1 MYWVIYRTLRLL
13 GIQLRLVTPRI
24 YLFICGLSR
33 KDEGMKMNSRERVIT
48 ALEHEEPDRI
58 PVDLGGMFST
68 GIMAMEYN
76 KLKAYLGIQ
85 GGRTRVYDLTQQLA
99 EPEISV
105 LEIIGADVLPVLIS
119 EPNRWKKNTL
129 PDSSPCEVP
138 EWSNPEVLADG
149 SLVLRDK
156 NGRTVSKMPK
166 NGYYFDSIYHPLE
179 KARTVEE
186 LEKYDFHTPIDDET
200 TRDLHERVRNLHE
213 NTGYALMLNG
223 AGSIYEAA
231 QGLLGWDNFMVKLIR
246 NPDFVG
252 VLLDKILEANIK
264 RLDKILPAVD
274 GYIQV
279 IQVGDDLGEQ
289 NGPQISPKTY
299 REVIKPRH
307 EKLYRH
313 IKEHTNAYLFLHTCG
328 SIYELIPDLIEA
340 GVDAL
345 NPVQVSARNMDTKR
359 LKEEFGEKVTFW
371 GGGCDTQRV
380 LPFATTRKV
389 EEEVKKRISDLAPGG
404 GFVFSQVHNIQVGV
418 PPENIMAM
426 YQTAKKYGKYPS

>member
-1 MYWVIYRTLRLL
+1 MGRSDFW
-13 GIQLRLVTPRI
+13 GSEFKLVTPRI
-24 YLFICGLSR
+24 YLFIYGLSR

-85 GGRTRVYDLTQQLA
+85 GGRTHVYDLTQQLA

-119 EPNRWKKNTL
+119 EPDRWKKSTL

-138 EWSNPEVLADG
+138 EWFSPEVLSNG

-186 LEKYDFHTPIDDET
+186 LEKYGFYTPIDDET
-200 TRDLHERVRNLHE
+200 TRDLHERVRNLYE

-246 NPDFVG
+246 SPDFVD

-264 RLDKILPAVD
+264 RLEKILPAVD

-307 EKLYRH
+307 EKLYRY
-313 IKEHTNAYLFLHTCG
+313 IKEHTSAYLFLHTCG
-328 SIYELIPDLIEA
+328 SIYDLIPDLIEA

-345 NPVQVSARNMDTKR
+345 NPVQVSARNMDTKG

-389 EEEVKKRISDLAPGG
+389 EEEVRKRISDLAPGG
-404 GFVFSQVHNIQVGV
+404 GFVFTQVHNIQVGV
-418 PPENIMAM
+418 PPENIITM